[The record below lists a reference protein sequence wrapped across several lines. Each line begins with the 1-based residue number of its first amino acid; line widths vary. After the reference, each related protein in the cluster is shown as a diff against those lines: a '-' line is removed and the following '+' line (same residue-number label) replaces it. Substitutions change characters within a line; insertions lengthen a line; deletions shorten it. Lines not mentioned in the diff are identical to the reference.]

1 MILIVGGVAGS
12 GKTTVGKLVAGQLD
26 WQFADADSF
35 HPAANIEKMR
45 SGIPLTDEDRMP
57 WLRAVTGWIDERI
70 AAGQSAVITCSALKR
85 SYRHLLLDDRPEC
98 VMALLEVDRDDLM
111 ERVASRPGHFFPE
124 KLVQSQLDTLEEPS
138 SAGDEPNVHVI
149 HEDGGASRTAAKI
162 IDTLWPDEAPPRTL
176 AP

>member
-85 SYRHLLLDDRPEC
+85 SYRHLLLDGRPEC

-111 ERVASRPGHFFPE
+111 KRVASRPGHFFPE
-124 KLVQSQLDTLEEPS
+124 ELVQSQLDTLEQPS
-138 SAGDEPNVHVI
+138 SGDEPNVHVI
-149 HEDGGASRTAAKI
+149 HEDSGASRTAAKI
-162 IDTLWPDEAPPRTL
+162 IDTLWPDGSPPRTL

>member
-12 GKTTVGKLVAGQLD
+12 GKTTVGALVAGQFG

-45 SGIPLTDEDRMP
+45 AGIPLTDEDRMP
-57 WLRAVTGWIDERI
+57 WLRAVAGWIDERI
-70 AAGQSAVITCSALKR
+70 AAGESAVVTCSALKR
-85 SYRHLLLDDRPEC
+85 SYRHQLLDGRPGC
-98 VMALLEVDRDDLM
+98 VMALLEVDRDVLM
-111 ERVASRPGHFFPE
+111 KRVSARHEHFFPE

-138 SAGDEPNVHVI
+138 PADEPNVHVI
-149 HEDGGASRTAAKI
+149 HEDSGASRTAAKVI
-162 IDTLWPDEAPPRTL
+162 ATLWPDGAPPRTL

>member
-12 GKTTVGKLVAGQLD
+12 GKTTVGTLVAGQLG
-26 WQFADADSF
+26 WPFADADSF

-85 SYRHLLLDDRPEC
+85 SYRHLLLDGRPEC

-111 ERVASRPGHFFPE
+111 KRVASRPGHFFPE
-124 KLVQSQLDTLEEPS
+124 ELVQSQLDTLEQPS
-138 SAGDEPNVHVI
+138 SGDEPNVHVI
-149 HEDGGASRTAAKI
+149 HEDSGASRTAAKI
-162 IDTLWPDEAPPRTL
+162 IDTLWPDGSPPRTL